1 MLNIGPQE
9 LLVVLIVALVIVGP
23 QRLPE
28 LARTI
33 GRGLREFRK
42 VQDEVRGMVS
52 EGLGTDLGEVRKEL
66 TGAADEM
73 RKAGSEV
80 TGGIQSA
87 RRDLRAAT
95 DVKRVFPTRAHR
107 TRRPAATAAAGS
119 AAGATSAAGADP
131 AAPASSADP
140 RPAAPPDTTAPIP
153 AEAPTDPV
161 SEPSSGS
168 VEPAAG
174 DA

>member
-52 EGLGTDLGEVRKEL
+52 DGLGSDVGEIRREL

-73 RKAGSEV
+73 RKAGAEV
-80 TGGIQSA
+80 TGGIASA
-87 RRDLRAAT
+87 RKDLRAAT
-95 DVKRVFPTRAHR
+95 DVKQVFPTRAHR
-107 TRRPAATAAAGS
+107 TRRPAAAAASEGPAPPTPS
-119 AAGATSAAGADP
+119 ADVPPSDTTPGEPEVAPPD
-131 AAPASSADP
+131 AAPA
-140 RPAAPPDTTAPIP
+140 
-153 AEAPTDPV
+153 
-161 SEPSSGS
+161 
-168 VEPAAG
+168 G